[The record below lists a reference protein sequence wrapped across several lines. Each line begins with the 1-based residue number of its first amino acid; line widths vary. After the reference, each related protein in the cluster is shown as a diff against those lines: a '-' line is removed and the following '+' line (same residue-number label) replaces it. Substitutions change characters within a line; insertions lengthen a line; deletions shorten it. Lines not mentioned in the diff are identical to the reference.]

1 MSPPE
6 VPTGINDGNL
16 LDRIKKVGSSL
27 TGAVQPKAVMGM
39 YQPAAIQQQ
48 GGGASPPE
56 VPGTNGMPAKEFI
69 PTLQFQG
76 QKPGY

>member
-1 MSPPE
+1 MFSFRTE
-6 VPTGINDGNL
+6 L
-16 LDRIKKVGSSL
+16 AGSIVHHILNSL

-76 QKPGY
+76 QKPRY